1 MCLIRPH
8 YSINRENR
16 VMYDRR
22 TIELMNQSTRTRRIA
37 FALILLA
44 LAVPSLF
51 AWSDNVALESAAKF
65 TGQLAAVT
73 LLALIARLWVARHYS
88 VGVQVQALLAFA
100 LVLLGWS
107 GYVSRGAHDERVA
120 VAAQQVSSTQS
131 RISGQGEAAGSKL
144 EGTRRR

>member
-1 MCLIRPH
+1 VPDPATLL
-8 YSINRENR
+8 NQQENR

-73 LLALIARLWVARHYS
+73 LLALIARLWIARHYS

-100 LVLLGWS
+100 LALLGWS
-107 GYVSRGAHDERVA
+107 GYVSRVAHDERVA
-120 VAAQQVSSTQS
+120 VEAQQVSSTPS
-131 RISGQGEAAGSKL
+131 RVPGQGEAVDLKL
-144 EGTRRR
+144 EGTRR

>member
-1 MCLIRPH
+1 M
-8 YSINRENR
+8 S
-16 VMYDRR
+16 DRR

-73 LLALIARLWVARHYS
+73 LLALIARLWIARHYS

-107 GYVSRGAHDERVA
+107 GYVSRVAHDERVSA
-120 VAAQQVSSTQS
+120 VVQQASSTPS
-131 RISGQGEAAGSKL
+131 RVPGQGEATDSKL
-144 EGTRRR
+144 EGTRR